1 MQVSYSLSSS
11 VIPASSSSTID
22 LLISFKSEAASATPT
37 RRPLNLSLVIDR
49 SGSMAGAPL
58 QYAIEAAQ
66 RLVEQLTP
74 EDYLSVV
81 IYDDHAETILP
92 HAPVQDKPHIQAL
105 LRTIRA
111 GGCTNLSGGWLM
123 GCDYVQSQLSDD
135 RLNRV
140 LLLTDGQANMGIT
153 DSPILTNTARD
164 KATQGIIT
172 TTLGFGNYFNEDL
185 LIGMASAAGGN
196 FYFIQSPDDASE
208 VFGIELES
216 LMSVAAQNLSI
227 TLQPTDGVTITQLLN
242 SYRTQAN
249 GGVLQ
254 VNLGDVYTSEAKQM
268 AVELA
273 IAPQATLGDLSLLTA
288 NYSFQSIIDESIQS
302 FHGVLAME
310 IAVGSAEAAAQ
321 AKPEQTVIEQISRF
335 RIAKV
340 KDEAIALADQGDF
353 KTASA
358 KLRSTLE
365 TLQNQSLQESF
376 EVSEEMAQLEHYAQK
391 LESRQFNPSI
401 RKEMRDQAH
410 QAQTRDRQELKLRGI
425 TAGSADSLE
434 RVSNAEGGG
443 VVVQCIREGGKLRVR
458 VVSEGYESDRNVQF
472 PRSIRQEGVTYVV
485 ETIQLSADGSFYRAS
500 GVIRRLVRPGE
511 EHLFSSG
518 GSTRQPTAKR
528 QKADAISL
536 ADLETTTSV
545 GEGVL
550 LQCLKDGKKL
560 RIRVVSDGY
569 SPVYNIR
576 FPRSIREEGAL
587 YVVDEVEEVSSGG
600 SYIAYGKIR
609 RFVQQV

>member
-1 MQVSYSLSSS
+1 MQVNYSLSSQ
-11 VIPASSSSTID
+11 VIPVSSPSIVD
-22 LLISFKSEAASATPT
+22 LLISFTSEAAGATPS

-92 HAPVQDKPHIQAL
+92 HGLVQDKPQIQAL

-123 GCDYVQSQLSDD
+123 GCDHVQSQFSGD

-140 LLLTDGQANMGIT
+140 LLLTDGQANVGVT

-196 FYFIQSPDDASE
+196 FYFIQSPDDASD
-208 VFGIELES
+208 VFRIELES

-227 TLQPTDGVTITQLLN
+227 TLQPAAGVTITQVLN
-242 SYRTQAN
+242 SYRCQTN
-249 GGVLQ
+249 GNALQ

-273 IAPQATLGDLSLLTA
+273 IAPQPNLGDLPLLSAT
-288 NYSFQSIIDESIQS
+288 YSYQAIVNESIQS
-302 FHGVLAME
+302 FNDDLVMQ
-310 IAVGSAEAAAQ
+310 IAVDSAEAAAQ
-321 AKPEQTVIEQISRF
+321 AKPDRTVIEQISKF

-376 EVSEEMAQLEHYAQK
+376 EVAEEMAQLDHYAQK
-391 LESRQFNPSI
+391 LESRQFNSSI

-425 TAGSADSLE
+425 TAGSADTLE
-434 RVSNAEGGG
+434 RVSNADGG
-443 VVVQCIREGGKLRVR
+443 VVVQCLREGGKLRVR
-458 VVSEGYESDRNVQF
+458 VVSEGYEGYRNVQF
-472 PRSIRQEGVTYVV
+472 PRSIRHEGVTYVV
-485 ETIQLSADGSFYRAS
+485 ETIQPSADGSFYRAS
-500 GVIRRLVRPGE
+500 GTIRRLVRPGE
-511 EHLFSSG
+511 EHLVSN

-545 GEGVL
+545 GDGVL

-569 SPVYNIR
+569 SPIFNIR

-587 YVVDEVEEVSSGG
+587 YVVDEVEEVASGG

-609 RFVQQV
+609 RFIQQI

>member
-1 MQVSYSLSSS
+1 MQVSYSLSAAIIPTSS
-11 VIPASSSSTID
+11 PSTVD
-22 LLISFKSEAASATPT
+22 LLISFKSEAAGATPS

-81 IYDDHAETILP
+81 IYDDYAETILP
-92 HAPVQDKPHIQAL
+92 HGPVQDKPQIQAL

-111 GGCTNLSGGWLM
+111 GGCTNLSGGWLL
-123 GCDYVQSQLSDD
+123 GCDHVHSKLSSD

-140 LLLTDGQANMGIT
+140 LLLTDGQANVGVT
-153 DSPILTNTARD
+153 DSSILTNTARD

-196 FYFIQSPDDASE
+196 FYFIQSPDDASD
-208 VFGIELES
+208 VFRIELES
-216 LMSVAAQNLSI
+216 LMSVAAQNLTI
-227 TLQPTDGVTITQLLN
+227 TLQPAMGVTITQLLN
-242 SYRTQAN
+242 NYRAQTN
-249 GGVLQ
+249 GNALQ

-273 IAPQATLGDLSLLTA
+273 ISPQAILGDLPLLSAT
-288 NYSFQSIIDESIQS
+288 YSYQSIVNQSIQS
-302 FHGVLAME
+302 FSDSLAMQ

-321 AKPEQTVIEQISRF
+321 SKPEQTVIEQISKF

-358 KLRSTLE
+358 RLRSTLE

-376 EVSEEMAQLEHYAQK
+376 EVAEEMAQLDHYAQK
-391 LESRQFNPSI
+391 LESHQFNASI

-434 RVSNAEGGG
+434 RVSSADQG
-443 VVVQCIREGGKLRVR
+443 VLVQCLREGGKLRVR
-458 VVSEGYESDRNVQF
+458 VMAEGFDGDRNVQF

-485 ETIQLSADGSFYRAS
+485 ENLQLSADGSFYRAS
-500 GVIRRLVRPGE
+500 GAIRRLVRPGE
-511 EHLFSSG
+511 EHLFSSP
-518 GSTRQPTAKR
+518 GSTRQPNAKR
-528 QKADAISL
+528 QKADALSL

-545 GEGVL
+545 GDGVL

-576 FPRSIREEGAL
+576 FPRSVREEGAL
-587 YVVDEVEEVSSGG
+587 YVVDEVEEVASGG

-609 RFVQQV
+609 RFVQQI